1 MTLLL
6 GIDTGGTY
14 TDAVLCDEDGPGTRL
29 VAKAKALTTR
39 DNLSAGIGA
48 AVARVLAGSAINP
61 ATIALVSVSTTLATN
76 ALVEGQGG
84 RVCLVFIGFAETDL
98 ERGGLPDGLAGDPV
112 IRIAGGHSHHGEPRA
127 PLDLET
133 LARGLDPIAGTV
145 EGFAVVGHFGVRN
158 PAHEIAAR
166 DLIRERTGLPVTCGH
181 ELSAQLN
188 GPKRALTCVLNARL
202 IGMIAA
208 LVDATEATLAAQ
220 GIAAPLMLVRGDG
233 SLVSAGFARARP
245 IETILSGPAASL
257 IGAAHLT
264 GLGDAVIADIGG
276 TTTDIAV
283 LRDGRPALSP
293 DGAIIGGFHTMVE
306 AVAMVTHGLGGDSE
320 VSVDDRARRTRLRVG
335 PRRLIPVSLLGREHP
350 EIVHEA
356 LERQGRRDNPGE
368 FDGRFLLANPR
379 LRGRDSGLRE
389 AERRLL
395 SALGDAPVAQDLVI
409 TRRLQ
414 TGALSRLVTLGFVR
428 ISGFTPSDA
437 AHVLGLHVAWDGAA
451 ARQAAALFARRRDA
465 RAEKIASSPEALS
478 QWVVATLVRRSAEV
492 LLGAALANDGLGEF
506 EAADSKLIVAALD
519 GSGSA
524 ARIDIGVDLPVVG
537 LGASAPVY
545 YPRIAAALGARAVIP
560 EHADVANAVGAVVGR
575 VEVRREITILP
586 SEAGGFR
593 VPAQPDP
600 IDFATLPEAV
610 AHARGLLREAAR
622 DEAVAAGAA
631 EVELRDHFDE
641 KSVMIDGAS
650 VFVEGTLGVRAT
662 GRPRLR
668 QFATGPRK
676 ADSDRAMA

>member
-29 VAKAKALTTR
+29 VAKAKALTTP
-39 DNLSAGIGA
+39 DNLSEGIGA
-48 AVARVLAGSAINP
+48 AVARVLAGGAIDP
-61 ATIALVSVSTTLATN
+61 AAIALVSVSTTLATN
-76 ALVEGQGG
+76 ALVEGRGG
-84 RVCLVFIGFAETDL
+84 RVCLVFIGFAEADL
-98 ERGGLPDGLAGDPV
+98 ERGSLPDGLAGDPV
-112 IRIAGGHSHHGEPRA
+112 IRIDGGHSHHGEPRA
-127 PLDLET
+127 PLDLEA

-145 EGFAVVGHFGVRN
+145 EGFAVVGHFAVRN

-208 LVDATEATLAAQ
+208 LVDATEATLAAR

-320 VSVDDRARRTRLRVG
+320 VAVDDRARRTRLRIG
-335 PRRLIPVSLLGREHP
+335 PRRLIPVSLLGRDHP
-350 EIVHEA
+350 EIVREA

-395 SALGDAPVAQDLVI
+395 GALGDAPVAQDLVI

-437 AHVLGLHVAWDGAA
+437 AHVLGLHDAWDGATARRA
-451 ARQAAALFARRRDA
+451 AVLFARRRDA
-465 RAEKIASSPEALS
+465 RAEKIAASPEALS

-506 EAADSKLIVAALD
+506 EAADSKLIAAALD
-519 GSGSA
+519 GAGSA
-524 ARIDIGVDLPVVG
+524 TRLDIGVDLPVVG

-593 VPAQPDP
+593 VLARPDP
-600 IDFATLPEAV
+600 IDFVTLPEAV

-668 QFATGPRK
+668 QFAAGPRK
-676 ADSDRAMA
+676 ADGDRAMA